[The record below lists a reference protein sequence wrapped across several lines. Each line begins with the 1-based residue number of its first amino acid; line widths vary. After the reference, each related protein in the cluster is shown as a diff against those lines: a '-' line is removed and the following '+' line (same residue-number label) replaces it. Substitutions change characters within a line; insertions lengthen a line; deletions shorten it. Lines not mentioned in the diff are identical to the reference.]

1 MRFLWLAALL
11 LTIPLLCVTCQSSST
26 RDASGPPAPPQPT
39 TLTGQQ
45 LAQTYCA
52 SCHALPDP
60 ALLDK
65 KTWRVGVLPQMAL
78 RLGQS
83 MQQMQALG
91 QFSDQAELT
100 RLIEAN
106 IFPEQPT
113 LAPTDWQKIVD
124 YYTTQAPDSLPA
136 QPAHSPLRTNLSLFR
151 PESSTRS
158 VDAQVT
164 LLRYDST
171 INRVWAGTQR
181 GQLVALD
188 QSLRRVDSV
197 QFSSPPVDL
206 HRSRNG
212 TLDVLLVGVLNPND
226 RLAGSWGPVNT
237 QRKTVTPPIQQL
249 NRPVQVTTVDLN
261 RDGRNDQLIAQF
273 GHYLGKLSWFE
284 QTADGYRE
292 HVLDP
297 VPGARQT
304 IVRDLNA
311 DGWPDILALLTQGDE
326 QIAAYYNQHDGT
338 FRKTV
343 LLRFPP
349 VYGSSFIELADIDKD
364 GAPDLIYTNGDNAD
378 YSIIA
383 KPYHGVRIFRNDGRF
398 RFRQQWF
405 YPLYGATQTLARDF
419 DNDGDLDLATIAQ
432 FPDYD
437 RQPNASFAYFENKGN
452 WEFVPQTFAN
462 NSRGRW
468 LTLEAGDVDQDGD
481 LDLLLGSFF
490 RPTHPRHADL
500 MNQWRQPGAGVLL
513 LRNKL
518 R

>member
-1 MRFLWLAALL
+1 M
-11 LTIPLLCVTCQSSST
+11 
-26 RDASGPPAPPQPT
+26 
-39 TLTGQQ
+39 
-45 LAQTYCA
+45 
-52 SCHALPDP
+52 
-60 ALLDK
+60 
-65 KTWRVGVLPQMAL
+65 GVLPQMAL
-78 RLGQS
+78 RMGQS

-106 IFPEQPT
+106 IFPERPT
-113 LAPTDWQKIVD
+113 LAPADWQKIVD
-124 YYTTQAPDSLPA
+124 YYTTHAPDSLPT
-136 QPAHSPLRTNLSLFR
+136 QPAHKPLRTNLSLFR
-151 PESSTRS
+151 PEPSPQS

-164 LLRYDST
+164 LLRYDSSV
-171 INRVWAGTQR
+171 NRIWAGTQQ

-188 QSLRRVDSV
+188 QTLKRVDSM
-197 QFSSPPVDL
+197 QLSSPPVDL
-206 HRSRNG
+206 HRSKNG
-212 TLDVLLVGVLNPND
+212 TLNVLQVGVLNPND
-226 RLAGSWGPVNT
+226 RLAGSWGPIDMPGKAVSP
-237 QRKTVTPPIQQL
+237 QIQQL
-249 NRPVQVTTVDLN
+249 NRPVQVTTADLN
-261 RDGRNDQLIAQF
+261 RDGRDDQVIAQF

-284 QTADGYRE
+284 QTASGYRE
-292 HVLDP
+292 HELDP

-338 FRKTV
+338 FRKTI

-349 VYGSSFIELADIDKD
+349 VYGSSFIELADIDQD

-383 KPYHGVRIFRNDGRF
+383 KPYHGIRIFRNDGRF
-398 RFRQQWF
+398 RFRQYWF
-405 YPLYGATQTLARDF
+405 YPLYGATQTLVRDF
-419 DNDGDLDLATIAQ
+419 DNDGDLDMATIAQ

-452 WEFVPQTFAN
+452 WQFLPQTFTN

-468 LTLEAGDVDQDGD
+468 LTLESGDVDHDGD
-481 LDLLLGSFF
+481 LDLLLGAFF
-490 RPTHPRHADL
+490 RPTHHRHVNL

-513 LRNKL
+513 LRNRL
-518 R
+518 H